1 MGKVLLRSAPSAG
14 GDVNG
19 EKPRLYIQFN
29 SSYMLYIYIY
39 IYIYN
44 HKAEMHSKIK
54 QLVNDM

>member
-39 IYIYN
+39 IYIYIIRQKCTVKSN
-44 HKAEMHSKIK
+44 S
-54 QLVNDM
+54 